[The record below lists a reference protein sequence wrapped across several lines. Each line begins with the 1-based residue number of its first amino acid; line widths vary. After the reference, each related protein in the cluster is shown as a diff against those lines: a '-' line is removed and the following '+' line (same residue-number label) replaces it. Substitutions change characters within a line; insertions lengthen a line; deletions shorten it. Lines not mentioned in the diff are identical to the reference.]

1 MSDEILDSCG
11 NVFLDLGLPPDEAAI
26 LQIRADLMAERRK
39 YIKSK
44 KLSLAK
50 AALRLAISKNRV
62 SDLLNGK
69 WERFSLEMLVALA
82 TRAGIR
88 VHLDTAA

>member
-26 LQIRADLMAERRK
+26 LQIRADLMAELRK
-39 YIKSK
+39 FIQSK
-44 KLSLAK
+44 RLSPTK
-50 AALRLAISKNRV
+50 AARLLAISKSRL

-69 WERFSLEMLVALA
+69 WEQFSLEMLVALA
-82 TRAGIR
+82 TRAGIH
-88 VHLDTAA
+88 VHLETAA